1 MVDFV
6 RLRGG
11 LIVRIG
17 METEI
22 LHLTTLAP
30 PKRTQFGEFL
40 VSQRI
45 LDRFQL
51 FRALQMQDRMPGAR
65 LGQCAVA
72 LGYIPRPAIERLHVA
87 FSQVADEALEQMTT
101 DAFQRAIDIEV
112 EVVYPMP

>member
-1 MVDFV
+1 MVDFL

-17 METEI
+17 MDTEI
-22 LHLTTLAP
+22 LQLTTLAP
-30 PKRTQFGEFL
+30 PQRTAFGEFL
-40 VSQRI
+40 VSQRA

-72 LGYIPRPAIERLHVA
+72 LGYIPRTSVEQLHLA
-87 FSQVADEALEQMTT
+87 FAQAGDEALEQMTT
-101 DAFQRAIDIEV
+101 DSFEREIEIEV